1 MWAGAHNSEHAHRE
15 YLLHSRYSR
24 IRNSRLRIRIEKM
37 NLNGHGEYNWHA
49 SRSSHQ
55 VIMEELRS
63 MRAENA
69 SILKSVERVERGKYV
84 NC

>member
-24 IRNSRLRIRIEKM
+24 IRNSRLRIRIEEM

-49 SRSSHQ
+49 SRSSHL
-55 VIMEELRS
+55 VYLKAWRGLKEVS
-63 MRAENA
+63 MLIAN
-69 SILKSVERVERGKYV
+69 
-84 NC
+84 